1 MATDRDW
8 NKELSKIDRQL
19 ESISDD
25 ALFPQKPG
33 APAERRAD
41 VRATQE
47 GTRTWGVFLRLAL
60 ATALGVAVL
69 FWPYGSRCGLQL
81 AGYLAA
87 TSVVVVGGVWS
98 AIWSWRHRS
107 GRAHVLSL
115 LLILWGGLL
124 TAMEVLPRVGY
135 AKPDPTRPA
144 GWVCQ
149 LGVTK

>member
-1 MATDRDW
+1 MAGDRDW

-33 APAERRAD
+33 APPAQQAQVAAQR
-41 VRATQE
+41 T

-81 AGYLAA
+81 LGYLAA
-87 TSVVVVGGVWS
+87 TSVVILGGVWS
-98 AIWSWRHRS
+98 AVWSWRHRS
-107 GRAHVLSL
+107 GRAHVLAL
-115 LLILWGGLL
+115 LLVVWGAIL
-124 TAMEVLPRVGY
+124 TAMEILPRTGY

-144 GWVCQ
+144 GWVCE
-149 LGVTK
+149 